1 MKELKSI
8 PTQMMQLSE
17 LTSIGCGGAAH
28 VCFPKTG
35 NELKE
40 VLSFCLSCGIAFYP
54 LSNGTNVLPSDA
66 GYRGMIV
73 CFKNMKGFH
82 VYEGKLFAYAGE
94 SIAKLN
100 EACKRQGY
108 LFAPF
113 MTGVPALVGGAIAM
127 NAGVAEHHMEDI
139 VRSVTATD
147 GKNTYEFSR
156 EDCAFSNKS
165 SIFLRE
171 RLCILQASFRI
182 EKASF
187 SEIEEKF
194 AFYRDKRKHL
204 PTGKSMGCIFRNEDT
219 PSGKLIEECG
229 LKGARIGGAVVS
241 ERHANFIINEN
252 QAKASDIKKLIVLV
266 KETVFQKTGR
276 RLTEEIQYI
285 L

>member
-1 MKELKSI
+1 MI
-8 PTQMMQLSE
+8 PLSKM
-17 LTSIGCGGAAH
+17 TSIGCGGAAR
-28 VCFPKTG
+28 VCFPKTVS
-35 NELKE
+35 ELKE
-40 VLSFCLSCGIAFYP
+40 VLSFCFSCGIAFYP

-73 CFKNMKGFH
+73 CFKNLKGFH
-82 VYEGKLFAYAGE
+82 LSQGKLFAYAGE

-100 EACKRQGY
+100 EACKGQGY

-139 VRSVTATD
+139 VLSVTATD
-147 GKNTYEFSR
+147 GKNTYEFSK

-171 RLCILQASFRI
+171 RLSILQASFQL
-182 EKASF
+182 EQASLSEMEERF
-187 SEIEEKF
+187 SW
-194 AFYRDKRKHL
+194 YRERRKHL
-204 PTGKSMGCIFRNEDT
+204 PTGKSMGCIFRNEDI

-229 LKGARIGGAVVS
+229 LKGARMGGAVVS
-241 ERHANFIINEN
+241 ERHANFIINDS
-252 QAKASDIKKLIVLV
+252 QAKASDIKNLIVLV